1 MPEKLIK
8 KSWII
13 FLSGVIFIAA
23 CEMIDISSRPYVAEV
38 NGTRIYLDEF
48 EKRLAQKKAA
58 LPKEFFPAQGDHTE
72 RMKEEVLDDMITEK
86 IMYLRAREL
95 KLDVGPEELEKRI
108 NDIKKEYGEGF
119 PRIFAEEKLSFEQWK
134 DELKKEMLFEKL
146 VAVDVNARITVS
158 DNEAE
163 DYFKKN
169 SDMFK
174 TKPKVR
180 VAQIVVRDLATARE
194 ALQQLRAGADFFEVA
209 REKSIGPEAGRGGDL
224 GFITREVMPEPLDK
238 TIFSL
243 RVNRISPVVKS
254 PYGFHIF
261 KVLEIQPAQINNFA
275 ESKQEVIADIRAK
288 KEEAAFGIWL
298 AALKRKTIIKK
309 KYGAL
314 RKQTSSA
321 APGGTDERKQ

>member
-8 KSWII
+8 QFWII
-13 FLSGVIFIAA
+13 FFSCIIFIAA
-23 CEMIDISSRPYVAEV
+23 CDKINISSRPYVAEV
-38 NGTRIYLDEF
+38 NGARIYLDEY
-48 EKRLAQKKAA
+48 EKRLAQKKAI
-58 LPKEFFPAQGDHTE
+58 LPKDLFPDQGEHAE
-72 RMKEEVLDDMITEK
+72 RLKEEVLDDMITEK

-95 KLDVGPEELEKRI
+95 GLDVGSEELEKKI

-119 PRIFAEEKLSFEQWK
+119 SKMFAEEKLNFEQWK
-134 DELKKEMLFEKL
+134 EELKKEMLFEKL
-146 VAVDVNARITVS
+146 VAVDVNARINVP

-163 DYFKKN
+163 DYFNKN

-194 ALQQLRAGADFFEVA
+194 ALQQLKAGADFSEVA

-243 RVNRISPVVKS
+243 RLNKISPVVKS

-261 KVLEIQPAQINNFA
+261 KVLEIQPAKINNFA
-275 ESKQEVIADIRAK
+275 ECKQEVISDIRAK

-298 AALKRKTIIKK
+298 AALERKAIIKK
-309 KYGAL
+309 KHVAL
-314 RKQTSSA
+314 GKQTQSTI
-321 APGGTDERKQ
+321 PGSTDERK

>member
-8 KSWII
+8 QFWII
-13 FLSGVIFIAA
+13 FFSCIIFIAA
-23 CEMIDISSRPYVAEV
+23 CDKINISSRPYVAEV
-38 NGTRIYLDEF
+38 NGARIYLDEY
-48 EKRLAQKKAA
+48 EKRLAQKKAI
-58 LPKEFFPAQGDHTE
+58 LPKDLFPDQGEHAE
-72 RMKEEVLDDMITEK
+72 RLKEEVLDDMITEK

-95 KLDVGPEELEKRI
+95 GLDVGSEELEKKI

-119 PRIFAEEKLSFEQWK
+119 SKMFAEEKLNFEQWK
-134 DELKKEMLFEKL
+134 EELKKEMLFEKL
-146 VAVDVNARITVS
+146 VAVDVNARINVP

-163 DYFKKN
+163 DYFNKN

-194 ALQQLRAGADFFEVA
+194 ALQQLKAGADFSEVA

-243 RVNRISPVVKS
+243 RLNKISPVVKS

-261 KVLEIQPAQINNFA
+261 KVLEIQPAKINNFA
-275 ESKQEVIADIRAK
+275 ECKQEVIADIRAK

-298 AALKRKTIIKK
+298 AALERKVIIKK
-309 KYGAL
+309 KHVAL
-314 RKQTSSA
+314 GKQTQSTI
-321 APGGTDERKQ
+321 PGSTDERK

>member
-8 KSWII
+8 HFWII
-13 FLSGVIFIAA
+13 FFSGVIFIAA
-23 CEMIDISSRPYVAEV
+23 CDKINISSRPYVAEV
-38 NGTRIYLDEF
+38 NGARIYLDDY

-58 LPKEFFPAQGDHTE
+58 LPKEFSPDQDDHFE
-72 RMKEEVLDDMITEK
+72 RLKEEVLDDMITEK

-95 KLDVGPEELEKRI
+95 GLEVGSEELEKRI

-119 PRIFAEEKLSFEQWK
+119 SKLFAEEKLNFEQWK
-134 DELKKEMLFEKL
+134 EELKKEMLFEKL
-146 VAVDVNARITVS
+146 VAVDINARINVS
-158 DNEAE
+158 DNEAQ
-163 DYFKKN
+163 DYYNKN
-169 SDMFK
+169 SDMYK

-194 ALQQLRAGADFFEVA
+194 ALQQLKAGADFFAVA

-243 RVNRISPVVKS
+243 RPNKISAVVKS

-261 KVLEIQPAQINNFA
+261 KVLEIQPAKFKNFA
-275 ESKQEVIADIRAK
+275 ECKQEVIADIRLK
-288 KEEAAFGIWL
+288 KEEVAFGIWL

-309 KYGAL
+309 KHAAL
-314 RKQTSSA
+314 GKQTSSTA
-321 APGGTDERKQ
+321 SGSTDEKKQ